1 MKWVLKLA
9 PRADR
14 TCLFANAPL
23 NILGGS
29 SWHWPNK
36 PRLDAETLETIR
48 HREIAALTEMHDY
61 VMPEAA

>member
-1 MKWVLKLA
+1 MGIENS
-9 PRADR
+9 PQSRP
-14 TCLFANAPL
+14 TCLFANAPV